1 MGMINNA
8 AQAAAESIF
17 FRFLRNA
24 GIEDMVNNPKQ
35 YELTLSFVDDGTVV
49 KIKKKKGG
57 ES

>member
-17 FRFLRNA
+17 MRFLRNA
-24 GIEDMVNNPKQ
+24 GIENMVNNPKA
-35 YELTLSFVDDGTVV
+35 YEMTMSFNDEGAVI
-49 KIKKKKGG
+49 KIKRKEER